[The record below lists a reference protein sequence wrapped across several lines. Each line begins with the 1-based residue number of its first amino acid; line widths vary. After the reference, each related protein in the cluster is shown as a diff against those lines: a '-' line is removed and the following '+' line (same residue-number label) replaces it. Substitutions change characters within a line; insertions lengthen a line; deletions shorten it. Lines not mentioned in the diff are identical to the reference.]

1 MVSSKKYLRHSHLQL
16 QVCSLHN
23 KSNEVNE
30 DVELTR
36 LRNMGFL
43 NDFVREIEYAFD
55 PNNGYWDFGRIAI
68 IFVTMCV
75 VLSVINCVMIQI
87 NRRR

>member
-1 MVSSKKYLRHSHLQL
+1 MSVSICILRIKKTSK
-16 QVCSLHN
+16 
-23 KSNEVNE
+23 
-30 DVELTR
+30 LT
-36 LRNMGFL
+36 LSKMGFL
-43 NDFVREIEYAFD
+43 NNFVREIQYAFD

-75 VLSVINCVMIQI
+75 VLSVINFVMIQI

>member
-1 MVSSKKYLRHSHLQL
+1 MQL
-16 QVCSLHN
+16 QVCSLHK
-23 KSNEVNE
+23 KSNE

-43 NDFVREIEYAFD
+43 NDIVREIEYAFD